1 MNDLAIDLFGEPI
14 PVASLAELAA
24 AINAAV
30 AKADAALDLFK
41 RQRRATLDDYAI
53 AGQLLLTAKAQVE
66 HGQWLPW
73 LGEHCPD
80 LAEHRGRR
88 AQEIMQIAR
97 NLETFKSADSATLTK
112 SDALKL
118 LNAPEPDSDPIT
130 GDLLPVD
137 GPATPDP
144 ADVIEAQQRHIE
156 ALERRIDM
164 VAAATLP
171 APVVSAEA
179 KQQAVPDTV
188 PAPKPDSGGND
199 DWYTPPEYIEAA
211 RLVMGG
217 IDLDPASCEAAQ
229 ATVKA
234 DRFFTKEQDGL
245 AQPWHGRIWLN
256 PPYSRELIGPFIA
269 KLIADYQAGAVRQA
283 VVLTNNDTETG
294 WFHELAKAA
303 RVICFTKGRVHFTS
317 PHTKADNPR
326 QGQAFTYLGDRPDA
340 FAARFKEFGQIAEL
354 AALRQEHQERQA
366 QTLEQANYEANRAA
380 FHNALNQLF
389 YGAGIVHNP
398 ANCVDPD
405 EWIGTWSAFER
416 RYCHSF
422 QEFRDRLIALQQR
435 IPFVLELLD
444 GMRKAAP

>member
-130 GDLLPVD
+130 GALLPAD
-137 GPATPDP
+137 SPATPDP
-144 ADVIEAQQRHIE
+144 ADLIADQQRHIA
-156 ALERRIDM
+156 ALERRID
-164 VAAATLP
+164 AYRIPLIPEPAEPDQPA
-171 APVVSAEA
+171 APVVDPAPA
-179 KQQAVPDTV
+179 
-188 PAPKPDSGGND
+188 PAPKPTGGSD
-199 DWYTPPEYIEAA
+199 EWYTPVEFIEAA
-211 RLVMGG
+211 RAVMGG
-217 IDLDPASCEAAQ
+217 IDLDPASCEVAQ

-245 AQPWHGRIWLN
+245 AQPWAGNVWLN

-269 KLIADYQAGAVRQA
+269 KLITDYQAGAVRQA

-294 WFHELAKAA
+294 WFHALADMALCF
-303 RVICFTKGRVHFTS
+303 CFTKGRVHFTS
-317 PHTKADNPR
+317 PHTKADSPR
-326 QGQAFTYLGDRPDA
+326 QGQVFTYLGNDKKGFD
-340 FAARFKEFGQIAEL
+340 RFKQRFTDIGL
-354 AALRQEHQERQA
+354 VVVQA
-366 QTLEQANYEANRAA
+366 
-380 FHNALNQLF
+380 
-389 YGAGIVHNP
+389 
-398 ANCVDPD
+398 
-405 EWIGTWSAFER
+405 
-416 RYCHSF
+416 
-422 QEFRDRLIALQQR
+422 
-435 IPFVLELLD
+435 
-444 GMRKAAP
+444 